1 MQNWISEPGGG
12 LGAELRDQRVPEER
26 RDGILAQLEK
36 GHWKQDTE
44 RQGNVTANKAILSQ
58 ERLKYDEHYRKMK
71 EQTDAEE
78 EVCKAV
84 IAKIT
89 VKLETKTLE
98 RAEKAR
104 LRLNNF
110 IASFG
115 ELLIEHAGVRQWV
128 EYSFVHNSIDAIE
141 EEINESL
148 ITYASEM
155 AHETRCPSPESG
167 NFTRFSEQSTK
178 ELIESTQVI
187 RRYRRNI
194 ALYLCYKI
202 VSATPGDW
210 FSYSKRLRV
219 LSDYERFGLIEVE
232 HASVKMY
239 TMELEPIRD
248 RLIHGESFQRMVSR
262 IQHTLYR
269 DDGHAME
276 TVKSCVQAHQTYGQ
290 PFASFTVELPI
301 REFMSSQYE
310 KNNHRVGSVVVVTGS
325 SLYAQATTCEKY
337 LCQTWPRSEAILL
350 ELLDS
355 ALASEGSFATF
366 QLGEQRVLII
376 C

>member
-1 MQNWISEPGGG
+1 MQNWISEPGSG
-12 LGAELRDQRVPEER
+12 LGVEIREQRVPEER
-26 RDGILAQLEK
+26 RDGILAMLDK
-36 GHWKQDTE
+36 RHWKQDAE
-44 RQGNVTANKAILSQ
+44 RQGNVTANKAILAQ
-58 ERLKYDEHYRKMK
+58 ERFKYDDHCKKMK

-89 VKLETKTLE
+89 VKLETE
-98 RAEKAR
+98 ARDRAEKAR

-148 ITYASEM
+148 KTYAFEM
-155 AHETRCPSPESG
+155 AHETQCLSPESG
-167 NFTRFSEQSTK
+167 ISSRFSEQSMK
-178 ELIESTQVI
+178 GLIESTQVI

-219 LSDYERFGLIEVE
+219 LSDYERFGLIEME
-232 HASVKMY
+232 HESVKMY
-239 TMELEPIRD
+239 TMDLEPIRD
-248 RLIHGESFQRMVSR
+248 RLIHGESFQRMASR
-262 IQHTLYR
+262 IRHTLYR

-290 PFASFTVELPI
+290 PFASFAVELPI
-301 REFMSSQYE
+301 REFMSSQYG
-310 KNNHRVGSVVVVTGS
+310 KNNHSVGSVVAITGS
-325 SLYAQATTCEKY
+325 SLYAQATTCGKY
-337 LCQTWPRSEAILL
+337 LCQTWPRNGGILL
-350 ELLDS
+350 ELLDL
-355 ALASEGSFATF
+355 ALASEENSSTVR
-366 QLGEQRVLII
+366 LGGE
-376 C
+376 CT